1 MNLQIVYNMETPTA
15 ILSLIKMRLPSIIS
29 TFKEFTDKY
38 QFTGYMEML
47 KDSVINH
54 INEVY
59 NATTNYDV
67 QMSQLSIFFKNFIVQ
82 YQKTVQVFLN
92 AVIKVLRETRF
103 KVPGSDE
110 MTTLPEVLKKLTS
123 SIAAMLEVTIQIIYE
138 NMEAAYN
145 FFVERLSNVKM
156 QMPVGDAVTGR
167 QIIDQVKKLSK
178 KISEEIVNFVK
189 NMESLDTMLVKIG
202 ETLEAIVEKSQEFV
216 DSLKSDYLDAMF
228 VNINQLYRNF
238 VTDLKNIVDQISAF
252 TMEEFNMVCEYIIN
266 VFMYVVHQFNNVVH
280 GVLQQASEEAQAHVT
295 VRDGKLEIDL
305 PFHFQQ

>member
-1 MNLQIVYNMETPTA
+1 MTLQIVYNMETPTA
-15 ILSLIKMRLPSIIS
+15 ILSQIKMRLPSIIS
-29 TFKEFTDKY
+29 TFKDFTDKY

-59 NATTNYDV
+59 NAATNYDV
-67 QMSQLSIFFKNFIVQ
+67 QMSQLSIFFRNIIVQ

-110 MTTLPEVLKKLTS
+110 TTTLPEVLKKLSS

-138 NMEAAYN
+138 KMEATYN

-156 QMPVGDAVTGR
+156 QMPVGDAVTGG
-167 QIIDQVKKLSK
+167 QIIDQVKKVSK
-178 KISEEIVNFVK
+178 KIFEEMVNFVK

-202 ETLEAIVEKSQEFV
+202 ETLEAIVEKLQEFV
-216 DSLKSDYLDAMF
+216 DSLKSDYLDEMF
-228 VNINQLYRNF
+228 GNINHLYRNF
-238 VTDLKNIVDQISAF
+238 VTVLKNIVDQISA
-252 TMEEFNMVCEYIIN
+252 MEFNMVCKYIIN
-266 VFMYVVHQFNNVVH
+266 VFMYVVSEFNNMVQ
-280 GVLQQASEEAQAHVT
+280 GVLQQASEEVQAHVT

>member
-156 QMPVGDAVTGR
+156 QMPVGDAVTGG
-167 QIIDQVKKLSK
+167 QIIDEVKKLSK
-178 KISEEIVNFVK
+178 KIFEEIVNFVK

-280 GVLQQASEEAQAHVT
+280 GVLQQASEEVQAHVT

>member
-15 ILSLIKMRLPSIIS
+15 ILSLIKMRVPSIIS

-38 QFTGYMEML
+38 QFTGYVEML

-59 NATTNYDV
+59 NAATNYDV
-67 QMSQLSIFFKNFIVQ
+67 QMSQLSIFFRNFIVQ

-110 MTTLPEVLKKLTS
+110 LTTLPEVLKKLTS

-145 FFVERLSNVKM
+145 FFVERLSSVKV
-156 QMPVGDAVTGR
+156 QMPVGDAVTGE

-216 DSLKSDYLDAMF
+216 DSLKSDYLDEVF

-238 VTDLKNIVDQISAF
+238 VTVLKNIVDRISALA
-252 TMEEFNMVCEYIIN
+252 MEFDMVCDYIIN
-266 VFMYVVHQFNNVVH
+266 VFMYVVHQFNNMVL
-280 GVLQQASEEAQAHVT
+280 GVLQQASEEVQAHVT

>member
-1 MNLQIVYNMETPTA
+1 MTLQIVYNMETPTA
-15 ILSLIKMRLPSIIS
+15 ILSLIKMRVPSIIS

-59 NATTNYDV
+59 NAATNYDV
-67 QMSQLSIFFKNFIVQ
+67 QMSQLSIFFRNFIVQ

-110 MTTLPEVLKKLTS
+110 LTTLPEVLKKLTS

-145 FFVERLSNVKM
+145 FFVERLSSVKV
-156 QMPVGDAVTGR
+156 QMPVGDAVTGE

-216 DSLKSDYLDAMF
+216 DSLKSDYLDEVF

-238 VTDLKNIVDQISAF
+238 VTVLKNIVDRISALA
-252 TMEEFNMVCEYIIN
+252 MEFDMVCDYIIN
-266 VFMYVVHQFNNVVH
+266 VFMYVVHQFNNMVL
-280 GVLQQASEEAQAHVT
+280 GVLQQASEEVQAHVT